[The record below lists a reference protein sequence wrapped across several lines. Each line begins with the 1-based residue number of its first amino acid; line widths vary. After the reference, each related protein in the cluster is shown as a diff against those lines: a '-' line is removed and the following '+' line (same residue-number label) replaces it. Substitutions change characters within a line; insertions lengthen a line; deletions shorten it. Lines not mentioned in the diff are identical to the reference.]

1 MTDDAQDSFT
11 ALGMSYG
18 IDETDLSLV
27 HALQLDPRAPW
38 TKVGAALDLD
48 PVTVARRWARMA
60 DAGLAWVTPQ
70 LGQGQSARVFTAVV
84 EVHCEAG
91 RSLVVAETL
100 ARRPHA
106 FTVEHTTGSR
116 DLLVTVAVPSLAAL
130 SRYLVES
137 LGALPGVRETRSHL
151 VTSVH
156 AQGGDWRPRALDPR
170 QRARLAADGG
180 PERATAAGARRLT
193 AQDRELMLRLCADGR
208 APLTSLA
215 DELGVSVSTV
225 RRRLQALVA
234 GGDLE
239 LRCEVAQ
246 PMSGWPIA
254 TWLLAE
260 VPGAEREDIAR
271 QLAELPETRVCL
283 GLTGSRGN
291 LSYSAWL
298 RSLDDAERLE
308 QLLAQRFP
316 RLVVLDRAVVL
327 RFVKRMGRLLDPV
340 GRSVGV
346 VPMDVWSDP
355 FEGS

>member
-1 MTDDAQDSFT
+1 MTDDVQDSF
-11 ALGMSYG
+11 ADASA

-38 TKVGAALDLD
+38 TRVGAALDLD
-48 PVTVARRWARMA
+48 PVTVARRWSRMA

-70 LGQGQSARVFTAVV
+70 LGRETGRVFTAVV
-84 EVHCEAG
+84 EVRCEAG
-91 RSLVVAETL
+91 RSLEVAGTL
-100 ARRPHA
+100 AQRPHA

-137 LGALPGVRETRSHL
+137 LGALPGVRDTRSHL
-151 VTSVH
+151 ITSVH

-170 QRARLAADGG
+170 QRARLAADG
-180 PERATAAGARRLT
+180 PERAATAGARRLT
-193 AQDRELMLRLCADGR
+193 AQDRQLLLRLCTDGR
-208 APLTSLA
+208 APLTELA
-215 DELGVSVSTV
+215 DGLGVSVSTV
-225 RRRLQALVA
+225 RRRLHTLVA

-246 PMSGWPIA
+246 PLSGWPIA
-254 TWLLAE
+254 TWLLAD
-260 VPGAEREDIAR
+260 VPGAEREEIAR

-308 QLLAQRFP
+308 QVLAQRFP
-316 RLVVLDRAVVL
+316 QLVVLDRAVVL

-355 FEGS
+355 FDGS

>member
-11 ALGMSYG
+11 TLG

-70 LGQGQSARVFTAVV
+70 MGQGQSARAFTAVV

-91 RSLVVAETL
+91 RSLEVAATL
-100 ARRPHA
+100 ARQPHA

-116 DLLVTVAVPSLAAL
+116 DLLVTVALPSLATL

-156 AQGGDWRPRALDPR
+156 AQGGDWRPRALDPQ
-170 QRARLAADGG
+170 QRAQLATDG
-180 PERATAAGARRLT
+180 PERATTAGTRRLT
-193 AQDRELMLRLCADGR
+193 DQDRQLMLLLCADGR
-208 APLTSLA
+208 APLTDLA
-215 DELGVSVSTV
+215 AELGVSVSTV
-225 RRRLQALVA
+225 RRRLHALAA

-246 PMSGWPIA
+246 PLSGWPIA

-260 VPGAEREDIAR
+260 VPGAEREEIAR

-355 FEGS
+355 FDEY